1 MKMYINAL
9 NDFKKIGKT
18 NYYTSFQRFYLAIE
32 VRFNVNIYIY
42 FNLSIRLVYS
52 NHQYAK

>member
-18 NYYTSFQRFYLAIE
+18 NHYTSFQRFYLAIE
-32 VRFNVNIYIY
+32 VRFNVNIYL
-42 FNLSIRLVYS
+42 F
-52 NHQYAK
+52 